1 MTDAP
6 QQPTQAV
13 VERAV
18 LDAAEVGRVIGASRT
33 SVYAL
38 HGREEMPAPIR
49 VGRGLRWA
57 KAEIEAWLLHGA
69 PPRTAWER
77 VWPRIRREVL
87 RR

>member
-6 QQPTQAV
+6 QQPIQAV

-18 LDAAEVGRVIGASRT
+18 LNATEVGRMIGAGRA
-33 SVYAL
+33 SVYGL
-38 HGREEMPAPIR
+38 HARGEMPAPIR

-69 PPRTAWER
+69 PPRAAWER
-77 VWPRIRREVL
+77 TWPKIRREIL
-87 RR
+87 SR